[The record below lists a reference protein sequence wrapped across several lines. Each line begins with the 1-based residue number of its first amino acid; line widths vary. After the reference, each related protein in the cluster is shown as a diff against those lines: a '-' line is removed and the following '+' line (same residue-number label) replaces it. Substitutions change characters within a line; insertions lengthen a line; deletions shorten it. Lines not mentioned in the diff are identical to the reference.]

1 MSFVTGKH
9 TVEPPV
15 RRRTRLA
22 PAERRASILAA
33 ATEVF
38 GRVGYQKAKMSD
50 VAAAVGVTEPVV
62 FQNFGTKSALY
73 VAVIEQAGE
82 HAREAF
88 ARRTWHGTGVRG
100 ALEEILSPGHI
111 EAMHTGAGHGVLFAD
126 AMSLIA
132 DPEIGAAARQAVGVL
147 ADALAEMVNEGR
159 RAGELRADLDPD
171 AASWSILSLMASY
184 YFRVAVMPD
193 RAELQEGISDL
204 LLRSLTGDERDGRDV
219 PDGRQGRD
227 DYDVRG
233 GHDGRDER
241 DERAGRSGEKRDG
254 RSGKRSNK

>member
-1 MSFVTGKH
+1 MSSVTGKQ
-9 TVEPPV
+9 TVDQPA

-62 FQNFGTKSALY
+62 FQNFGTKAGLY
-73 VAVIEQAGE
+73 VAVIEQVGE
-82 HAREAF
+82 LARESF

-100 ALEEILSPGHI
+100 ALEEILSPAHI
-111 EAMHTGAGHGVLFAD
+111 EAMHSGAGHGVLFAD
-126 AMSLIA
+126 AMSLTA

-147 ADALAEMVNEGR
+147 ADALAEMVAEGR
-159 RAGELRADLDPD
+159 RAGELRADLDPEV
-171 AASWSILSLMASY
+171 ASWSILSLLASY

-193 RAELQEGISDL
+193 RMELQEGVSDL
-204 LLRSLTGDERDGRDV
+204 LLRSLISGEAGDEAEG
-219 PDGRQGRD
+219 
-227 DYDVRG
+227 
-233 GHDGRDER
+233 
-241 DERAGRSGEKRDG
+241 
-254 RSGKRSNK
+254 

>member
-1 MSFVTGKH
+1 MTGKQ
-9 TVEPPV
+9 TVDSPA

-62 FQNFGTKSALY
+62 FQNFGTKAGLY
-73 VAVIEQAGE
+73 VAVLELAGE
-82 HAREAF
+82 HAREVF

-111 EAMHTGAGHGVLFAD
+111 EAMHTGSGHGVLFAD

-147 ADALAEMVNEGR
+147 AEALTEMVSEGCS
-159 RAGELRADLDPD
+159 AGELRADLDPQV
-171 AASWSILSLMASY
+171 ASWSILSLMASY
-184 YFRVAVMPD
+184 YFRVAVMPRD
-193 RAELQEGISDL
+193 SALEQGISDL
-204 LLRSLTGDERDGRDV
+204 LLSSLIDG
-219 PDGRQGRD
+219 G
-227 DYDVRG
+227 
-233 GHDGRDER
+233 
-241 DERAGRSGEKRDG
+241 S
-254 RSGKRSNK
+254 

>member
-1 MSFVTGKH
+1 MGFVTGKE
-9 TVEPPV
+9 TVDRPV
-15 RRRTRLA
+15 RRTRLA

-62 FQNFGTKSALY
+62 FQNFGTKAGLY
-73 VAVIEQAGE
+73 VAVIERAGE

-100 ALEEILSPGHI
+100 ALEDILSPEHI
-111 EAMHTGAGHGVLFAD
+111 EAMHTGSGHGVLFAD

-147 ADALAEMVNEGR
+147 SEALTEMVSEGIR
-159 RAGELRADLDPD
+159 TGELRADLDSEV
-171 AASWSILSLMASY
+171 ASWSILSLMASY

-193 RAELQEGISDL
+193 RAGLQQGISDL
-204 LLRSLTGDERDGRDV
+204 VLRALAGEDRDGAAAV
-219 PDGRQGRD
+219 G
-227 DYDVRG
+227 
-233 GHDGRDER
+233 
-241 DERAGRSGEKRDG
+241 
-254 RSGKRSNK
+254 